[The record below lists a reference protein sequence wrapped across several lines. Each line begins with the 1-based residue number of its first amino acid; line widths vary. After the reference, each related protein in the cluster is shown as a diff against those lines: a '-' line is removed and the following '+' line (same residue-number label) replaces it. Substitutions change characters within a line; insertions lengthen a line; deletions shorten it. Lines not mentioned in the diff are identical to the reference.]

1 MGRLARITVPSV
13 IPTPPADAPPPSP
26 RFYAEGPQR
35 DATPEHVQ
43 TELTRLAFGNV
54 ADIISIDEDGVPTVD
69 LSSASREALAPIQSI
84 TSTRRSIYNA
94 KGDYLG
100 EETTVR
106 IGLADKLKALEL
118 QGRYLGMFKPQELHV
133 VHDLADR
140 LLKARQRW
148 LEEQSD
154 VLREPTRGLPDHT
167 Q

>member
-1 MGRLARITVPSV
+1 MGKLARITVPSV
-13 IPTPPADAPPPSP
+13 APQADAPPP

-35 DATPEHVQ
+35 DATPEHVA

-54 ADIISIDEDGVPTVD
+54 ADIISVDDEGVPTVD

-106 IGLADKLKALEL
+106 VGLADKLKALEL

-148 LEEQSD
+148 LEEQSN
-154 VLREPTRGLPDHT
+154 VFREPPGGLSGNT
-167 Q
+167 